1 MLNQQNQNRMSAP
14 LIGDER
20 AVLQKSIRGLTDAR
34 LRNRRTQRSFIS
46 TLLRS
51 LFSAN
56 HCDLIGPSH
65 RPPFPPKEI
74 LKSTTHMAF
83 SSGYLIRETVG
94 KLCNPDVVNKQ
105 THPASPVTE
114 RNLSSAMTL
123 ERINQM
129 SWKIMPRQILNSLL
143 RDEWLSC
150 HFIPTKQ

>member
-1 MLNQQNQNRMSAP
+1 MSAP

-34 LRNRRTQRSFIS
+34 LRSRRTQRSFIS
-46 TLLRS
+46 TLLHS

-56 HCDLIGPSH
+56 HCDMMGPSH
-65 RPPFPPKEI
+65 RPLSAEGNS
-74 LKSTTHMAF
+74 KSTTHMAL
-83 SSGYLIRETVG
+83 SSGYLIRETLG

-129 SWKIMPRQILNSLL
+129 S
-143 RDEWLSC
+143 
-150 HFIPTKQ
+150 